1 MHLDLVLECYHSFLF
16 QICFEITLL
25 SLLQGRIAQCVE
37 CWTEQPGKILKQV
50 QFPGAARDFPPS
62 QLSVQTLSQCS
73 YSPSEQLCAST
84 SVCIK
89 NPKRWQP
96 HQLPVS
102 GHMKMLHMLT
112 GMGRAALAAAV
123 ALWVRWPKF
132 TWDKELLRKKRLQLT
147 SSAGLGA
154 GSIPGLPLVVA
165 LWVGCCGN
173 KVLVADLRRHTL
185 EFIVCKLAEH
195 L

>member
-1 MHLDLVLECYHSFLF
+1 ME
-16 QICFEITLL
+16 
-25 SLLQGRIAQCVE
+25 
-37 CWTEQPGKILKQV
+37 
-50 QFPGAARDFPPS
+50 
-62 QLSVQTLSQCS
+62 
-73 YSPSEQLCAST
+73 
-84 SVCIK
+84 
-89 NPKRWQP
+89 
-96 HQLPVS
+96 
-102 GHMKMLHMLT
+102 MLHMLT

-132 TWDKELLRKKRLQLT
+132 TTWDKEVLKKKRLQLT

-173 KVLVADLRRHTL
+173 KVLIADLRRHTL